1 MGRVNSVGMHSNTGN
16 SSNWLGLSL
25 HDEGKHTHRGSQEI
39 SDNHHHRLRLGVG
52 TRRGH
57 CTYSAGS
64 ATTAA
69 PGGVR
74 RHAQLDRR
82 RSVSAGQWYLYWSS
96 RCPRKESH
104 LRHTVQQSGALST
117 EPGHP
122 CRALWTLLVTRRPDP
137 SRRWGRRA
145 HDVGDTPAMLE
156 CVARRNRM
164 AWSCWLPRN
173 GRNQVILSLRSTP
186 RRCPRQPSSAAGTHQ
201 RPPAVCGRSNEP
213 RVPPDYRIIR
223 S

>member
-39 SDNHHHRLRLGVG
+39 SDNHHHRLRLGLG
-52 TRRGH
+52 TRRCH
-57 CTYSAGS
+57 CAYSAGS

-156 CVARRNRM
+156 CVARQIEWRGHVGSHATDATRSPCPC
-164 AWSCWLPRN
+164 ARPRVVVRGSPRARQARTN
-173 GRNQVILSLRSTP
+173 DRPPCVAGPMSREYHRST
-186 RRCPRQPSSAAGTHQ
+186 A
-201 RPPAVCGRSNEP
+201 
-213 RVPPDYRIIR
+213 
-223 S
+223 